1 MPKLIEKNKVLVVD
15 DVKVNRIL
23 ARAYLEMLG
32 WKVDECDN
40 GYAALDHVKENLP
53 EYILLDIQM
62 PGIDGIEVTN
72 ILRQTWPV
80 GTLKIVAYT
89 AHAITEEVTQI
100 RESGFDD
107 LLIKP
112 VVLHDVL
119 AIFGNRKPPL
129 KEQG

>member
-1 MPKLIEKNKVLVVD
+1 
-15 DVKVNRIL
+15 
-23 ARAYLEMLG
+23 MLG
-32 WKVDECDN
+32 WTVDECDS
-40 GYAALDHVKENLP
+40 GYAVLDYVKENLP
-53 EYILLDIQM
+53 ESILLDIQM
-62 PGIDGIEVTN
+62 PGIDGIEVTK

-112 VVLHDVL
+112 VVLHDVV
-119 AIFGNRKPPL
+119 AVFGNRKTSV
-129 KEQG
+129 KELE